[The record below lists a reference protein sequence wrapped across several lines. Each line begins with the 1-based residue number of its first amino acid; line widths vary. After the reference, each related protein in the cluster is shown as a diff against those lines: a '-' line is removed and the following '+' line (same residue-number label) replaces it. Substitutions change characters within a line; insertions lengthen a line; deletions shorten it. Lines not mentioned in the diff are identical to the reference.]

1 MAKKTKVRK
10 RRANSRRSKWIM
22 AGLFILGLI
31 IGAAAGFYLHYYVLN
46 PSKKSEAESKE
57 TASKSGGSPVSK
69 QEKKY
74 KKPLPADPAWIRGI
88 MSYLSDQIGV
98 RVEGTS
104 AELTAATYLK
114 GELEKLGYSVG
125 WQEFTLPNGSK
136 SVNLVTA
143 DPGTTN
149 KYTFLVSGHI
159 DSRSG
164 SPGAN
169 DNASGCAAVLEMART
184 TRGTRHLTEIRYL
197 LFGSEEDFGPRRT
210 PSRIGSTYYLGT
222 QLPAERAKMVGMVS
236 ADMIAVGP
244 EVHFRDWGPNSPGLA
259 QGLAAAAQS
268 RGLNAFQDPNEQ
280 SDHEPFGLAGI
291 PAVWMERTLPGG
303 EPDPALHTSSDNMAQ
318 ASPGLVSELVDLLRG
333 YVLGLDDTYCNAA
346 VAR

>member
-10 RRANSRRSKWIM
+10 RRANTRRSKWIM
-22 AGLFILGLI
+22 AGLLILGLI
-31 IGAAAGFYLHYYVLN
+31 IGAGAGFYLNYYVLN
-46 PSKKSEAESKE
+46 PSKKSQAESKE
-57 TASKSGGSPVSK
+57 TASKSEGSKVSK
-69 QEKKY
+69 QDKKY
-74 KKPLPADPAWIRGI
+74 KEPLPADPARIQGI
-88 MSYLSDQIGV
+88 MSYLSEQIGV

-136 SVNLVTA
+136 SVNLTTA
-143 DPGTTN
+143 DPGTTD

-169 DNASGCAAVLEMART
+169 DNASGCAAVLELART
-184 TRGTRHLTEIRYL
+184 ARGTRHLTEIRFL

-210 PSRIGSTYYLGT
+210 PKRIGSTYYLGT
-222 QLPAERAKMVGMVS
+222 QPPAERAKMVGMVS

-259 QGLAAAAQS
+259 QSLAAAAQAK
-268 RGLNAFQDPNEQ
+268 GLNASQDPNDQ
-280 SDHEPFGLAGI
+280 SDHEPFGLAGV
-291 PAVWMERTLPGG
+291 PAVWMERMLPGG
-303 EPDPALHTSSDNMAQ
+303 ESDPAVHTSSDNMAQ
-318 ASPGLVSELVDLLRG
+318 ASPSLVSELVDIIRD
-333 YVLGLDDTYCNAA
+333 YVLKLDEVYCRAA